1 MPDLIGPLDPSDK
14 SRGVATALA
23 ALLGPFGAH
32 RFYVG
37 KTGSGALMA
46 ATLGGLG
53 IWWLYDL
60 IVVAAGDFRDA
71 QGRRVSRWDPEVGDV
86 HSTEALAQEV
96 DALREE
102 VAELAERL
110 DFAERLLAAPRDPA
124 PSIPPADP
132 EWPRSKHP
140 PVASCPGGRTSVP
153 CFGWRGRWSSSR
165 SA

>member
-1 MPDLIGPLDPSDK
+1 MPELIGPLDPSDK

-53 IWWLYDL
+53 VWWLYDL
-60 IVVAAGDFRDA
+60 IVVAAGDFRDV

-96 DALREE
+96 DALRAE

-124 PSIPPADP
+124 PSVS
-132 EWPRSKHP
+132 PR
-140 PVASCPGGRTSVP
+140 
-153 CFGWRGRWSSSR
+153 R
-165 SA
+165 S

>member
-1 MPDLIGPLDPSDK
+1 MHQLTTPLESSPLEPSEK

-46 ATLGGLG
+46 VTLGGLG
-53 IWWLYDL
+53 VWWLYDL

-71 QGRRVSRWDPEVGDV
+71 GGRRVSRWDPEAPGAPG
-86 HSTEALAQEV
+86 TELLAQDL
-96 DALREE
+96 DALRAE

-110 DFAERLLAAPRDPA
+110 DFAERLLAQPRD
-124 PSIPPADP
+124 
-132 EWPRSKHP
+132 
-140 PVASCPGGRTSVP
+140 ASPISQRHT
-153 CFGWRGRWSSSR
+153 
-165 SA
+165 

>member
-1 MPDLIGPLDPSDK
+1 MPELIGPLDPSDK
-14 SRGVATALA
+14 SRGIATALA
-23 ALLGPFGAH
+23 VLLGPFGAH

-53 IWWLYDL
+53 VWWLYDL

-86 HSTEALAQEV
+86 HSTEVLAHEV

-124 PSIPPADP
+124 PSIPSR
-132 EWPRSKHP
+132 RS
-140 PVASCPGGRTSVP
+140 
-153 CFGWRGRWSSSR
+153 
-165 SA
+165 